1 MVKSVSFICKS
12 SWSVELATLKALTIE
27 SSEYF
32 FRVILPVPRAISSL
46 NLIII
51 WGFSVSNEFDPLDG
65 VVPMMSSTWSL
76 LPVENHILPD
86 FWYSGWIPWKYAPEE
101 EDLILPGLI
110 WTTYFV
116 LSVILGP
123 ILIVIFVLSSE
134 KLTLSDLSK
143 LYVATFFRLLP
154 LILWRITL
162 LFLLTSS
169 TAILKFNSKSRLLP
183 WETSKLFGE

>member
-12 SWSVELATLKALTIE
+12 SWSVELATLKALIIE

-32 FRVILPVPRAISSL
+32 FRVKLPVPRAISSL

-101 EDLILPGLI
+101 EDLIFPGLI

-123 ILIVIFVLSSE
+123 ILILIFVLSSE

-143 LYVATFFRLLP
+143 LYVATYFRLLP
-154 LILWRITL
+154 LILWRIRL
-162 LFLLTSS
+162 LFLLTRS